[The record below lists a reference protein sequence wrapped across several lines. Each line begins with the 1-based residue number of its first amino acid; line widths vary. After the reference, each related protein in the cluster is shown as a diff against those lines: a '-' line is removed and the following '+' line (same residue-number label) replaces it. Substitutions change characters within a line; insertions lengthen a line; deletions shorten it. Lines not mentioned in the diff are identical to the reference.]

1 MHIPLIHTLMYLLS
15 TQRKTKNVCFV
26 LFILFI
32 FPTSLPSEF
41 FNRLMAD
48 PFFFILVLRTRLL
61 SQVGGR
67 FTFSEPPSLH
77 SHHPPKESIFFFFH
91 LFSCELAHLF
101 LFTTRSSPPTL
112 LIQPVNRTALFFCLF
127 LPQDSAHGVSL
138 PLFPEDLLQ
147 QVRGWLAPGLLP
159 LGFKWHPASGLW
171 AIPNPLWWPT
181 LKLCWLSVSSP
192 PPTGSSAQITEWDI
206 LQHAPSIRAVGFH
219 QQWCKTGICFS
230 GRTSHSRT
238 RIHIR
243 ACHISSQQLFSE
255 CVVSCSFTCLCCL

>member
-159 LGFKWHPASGLW
+159 LGFKWHPASGL
-171 AIPNPLWWPT
+171 
-181 LKLCWLSVSSP
+181 
-192 PPTGSSAQITEWDI
+192 
-206 LQHAPSIRAVGFH
+206 
-219 QQWCKTGICFS
+219 
-230 GRTSHSRT
+230 
-238 RIHIR
+238 
-243 ACHISSQQLFSE
+243 
-255 CVVSCSFTCLCCL
+255 